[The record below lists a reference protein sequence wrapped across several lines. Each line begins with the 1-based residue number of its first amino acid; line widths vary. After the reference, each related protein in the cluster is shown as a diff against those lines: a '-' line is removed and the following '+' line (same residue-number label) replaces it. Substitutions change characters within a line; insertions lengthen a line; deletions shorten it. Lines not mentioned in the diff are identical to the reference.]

1 MTHRQKRARADLY
14 QPERSAQELDA
25 EVAAVKRRL
34 FTTTYV
40 HVVLTSAC
48 HQIRGCRALT
58 VREAESLLGH
68 GERTEHCN
76 GGNTVILIDV
86 DAVGP
91 VSIVATNSNWVSY
104 KEDDRDA
111 DADETRPPFDARLTL
126 AELHHF
132 LKFYTKSPEDGQSEE
147 VYIYRC

>member
-1 MTHRQKRARADLY
+1 MHRQKRATAELC
-14 QPERSAQELDA
+14 QPERSAQGLA
-25 EVAAVKRRL
+25 AKLAAVKRRL

-40 HVVLTSAC
+40 VLTSAC
-48 HQIRGCRALT
+48 HQIRECRALT

-76 GGNTVILIDV
+76 GGNRVILVDD

-104 KEDDRDA
+104 KEDDRDV
-111 DADETRPPFDARLTL
+111 DANETRPPIDARHTL
-126 AELHHF
+126 AKLHHF
-132 LKFYTKSPEDGQSEE
+132 LK
-147 VYIYRC
+147 VYN